1 MTKMPEDH
9 AAVVAKVNAA
19 RDLVANKRSFRT
31 VLAAWRMRW
40 TTTTRASRPPQP
52 KRTLTA
58 TLREWHKRAGLGAF
72 LFMGW
77 LGVSG
82 IALNQSASWGLDA
95 ARVDWSWLM
104 AVYGLHAQSP
114 ETGFKVGDHWLAV
127 SGEHSILDGKPLSMQ
142 VKPPIGIVT
151 SGDSAHQILLV
162 ASYDGVLLLKPDGSR
177 IDELQAGLMLPVS
190 SLQRIGTSE
199 VNPAM
204 AVIEDKDLYGSTDGE
219 SWTKIAAKT
228 KVRWAEPAALT
239 ADQRK
244 QFEKYARPS
253 VAVEQ
258 LLIDMHSGR
267 LFGRLGPY
275 VIDLVGLLALWLSIS
290 GVWMMWRTNQA
301 RKRNVVRPR

>member
-1 MTKMPEDH
+1 MPEDH
-9 AAVVAKVNAA
+9 AAVIAKSSAGDVEASKSS
-19 RDLVANKRSFRT
+19 VRS
-31 VLAAWRMRW
+31 VLAKLRMRW
-40 TTTTRASRPPQP
+40 STVGHASRPPQP

-95 ARVDWSWLM
+95 ARVDWTWLM

-114 ETGFKVGDHWLAV
+114 ETGFKVADHWLAV
-127 SGEHSILDGKPLSMQ
+127 SGEHSILDGKSLSTP
-142 VKPPIGIVT
+142 VKPPIGFVS
-151 SGDSAHQILLV
+151 SGDSAHPMLVV
-162 ASYDGVLLLKPDGSR
+162 ASYDSVLLLKPDGTR
-177 IDELQAGLMLPVS
+177 VDELQAGLMLPVS
-190 SLQRIGTSE
+190 SIERIGTAE
-199 VNPAM
+199 ANPAM
-204 AVIEDKDLYGSTDGE
+204 AVIEEKGLYGSVDGE
-219 SWTKIAAKT
+219 SWKKLPAKT
-228 KVRWAEPAALT
+228 IVRWSTPSALT
-239 ADQRK
+239 ALQRQ
-244 QFEKYARPS
+244 QFEKYSRPS

-301 RKRNVVRPR
+301 RKRNVVRR

>member
-1 MTKMPEDH
+1 MTSMPDDH
-9 AAVVAKVNAA
+9 AALVARNSTARNVTASWRTRWFSQAQAA
-19 RDLVANKRSFRT
+19 RPA
-31 VLAAWRMRW
+31 
-40 TTTTRASRPPQP
+40 QP

-95 ARVDWSWLM
+95 ARVDWPWLM

-114 ETGFKVGDHWLAV
+114 ETGFKFRDHWLAV

-142 VKPPIGIVT
+142 VKPPIGVVW
-151 SGDSAHQILLV
+151 SGDSAHQTLV
-162 ASYDGVLLLKPDGSR
+162 IASYDGVLLLKPDGSR

-190 SLQRIGTSE
+190 SIKRIGTAE
-199 VNPAM
+199 KNTAM
-204 AVIEDKDLYGSTDGE
+204 AVIEDEGLYGSVDGE
-219 SWTKIAAKT
+219 SWNKLPAKT
-228 KVRWAEPAALT
+228 IVRWSEPTALT
-239 ADQRK
+239 ASQRK
-244 QFEKYARPS
+244 QFENNARPS

-258 LLIDMHSGR
+258 LLIDLHSGR

-275 VIDLVGLLALWLSIS
+275 VIDLVGLAALWLAMS

-301 RKRNVVRPR
+301 RKRNVVRR